1 MTSLSQAALITL
13 MISISTAIPTGAGAQ
28 PIIVADSGDSAWV
41 LAASAIV
48 LFAALPGLALFHA
61 RGVKGGASGG
71 EGKHGTAMFVSV
83 AIASLAFAAIGYSLA
98 FADGS
103 AVIGSAG
110 NAMLANM
117 AELRADTTISDTVY
131 ALFELSIAV
140 FAVGLL
146 VSSIAERAR
155 IGWLAGFVLLW
166 SLIVYAPI
174 AHWVWGG
181 GWLADLGV
189 LDFGG
194 GLVVQVSV
202 GAAALVIALLIGR
215 GGHEEIAGD
224 ARVTLGGLWLVWI
237 GWLGVIGG
245 AALAGGDDAA
255 TAMLNAQFAGSAA
268 VLTGFAIARWRKSA
282 PANYGFP
289 AAAIAGLA
297 AISSGASY
305 VGPGGAMAIGVLG
318 AVAAWVGSVFVAR
331 LNVGTAASAFV
342 SSGCGGIVGAVAFP
356 VFVSPI
362 FGGPGFDAGIGLV
375 TQTIAQGVGVLA
387 ILLWSAVVTAI
398 AALVVSMVAP
408 MRVRV

>member
-1 MTSLSQAALITL
+1 MKIYSKAALVTPLVCTGLIL
-13 MISISTAIPTGAGAQ
+13 TATSAQAQ
-28 PIIVADSGDSAWV
+28 PIVVADSGDSAWV

-61 RGVKGGASGG
+61 RGFGKNGD
-71 EGKHGTAMFVSV
+71 GKHGTAMFVSV
-83 AIASLAFAAIGYSLA
+83 AIASLAFAIIGYSLA

-110 NAMLANM
+110 NAMLGNM
-117 AELRADTTISDTVY
+117 AVLRADTTISDTVY

-140 FAVGLL
+140 FAIGLL

-155 IGWLAGFVLLW
+155 LGWLAGFVLLW

-174 AHWVWGG
+174 AHWIWGG
-181 GWLADLGV
+181 GWLSELGV

-202 GAAALVIALLIGR
+202 GGAALVVALLIGR
-215 GGHEEIAGD
+215 GPHEEMPGD
-224 ARVTLGGLWLVWI
+224 ARVTLGGLWLIWI

-255 TAMLNAQFAGSAA
+255 NAMLNAQFAASAA
-268 VLTGFAIARWRKSA
+268 VLTGFVIARWRNSA
-282 PANYGFP
+282 PASYGFP

-318 AVAAWVGSVFVAR
+318 ALAAWAGSVFVAR
-331 LNVGTAASAFV
+331 LKVGTAASAFV

-356 VFVSPI
+356 VFVSPV
-362 FGGPGFDAGIGLV
+362 FGGPGLDEGVGLV

-387 ILLWSAVVTAI
+387 VLLWSAVVTAV
-398 AALVVSMVAP
+398 AGLMVSMVAP